1 MGVIAKP
8 IGLLLQFIYN
18 YIGVYGIAII
28 ILTVIVKACLYP
40 LYAMQTKSTA
50 SMADIQPKVREI
62 QKKYANDQQMM
73 NLKMQELYKEEKFNP
88 MAGCLPML
96 IQFPIIMGLFALLR
110 NPLEYMGTDN
120 DILFAVHDAFLWMTD
135 LTQPDKW
142 ILPLAAG
149 VATFISFTMTQA
161 LSGGNSAAGGAAAQ
175 TNAMMKGMKYIFPV
189 MIVWMARTYPAGL
202 SIYWFISQ
210 IIQIFINL
218 RLNAIRKKIRAQKE
232 NNKKRK

>member
-1 MGVIAKP
+1 
-8 IGLLLQFIYN
+8 
-18 YIGVYGIAII
+18 
-28 ILTVIVKACLYP
+28 
-40 LYAMQTKSTA
+40 MQTKSTA
-50 SMADIQPKVREI
+50 SMADIQPKVKEI

-110 NPLEYMGTDN
+110 DPLKYMGTEN

-161 LSGGNSAAGGAAAQ
+161 LTGGNAAGGAAAQ

-202 SIYWFISQ
+202 SIYWFVSQ

-218 RLNAIRKKIRAQKE
+218 RLNSIRKKIRADKE
-232 NNKKRK
+232 NKKKRK

>member
-1 MGVIAKP
+1 
-8 IGLLLQFIYN
+8 
-18 YIGVYGIAII
+18 
-28 ILTVIVKACLYP
+28 
-40 LYAMQTKSTA
+40 
-50 SMADIQPKVREI
+50 
-62 QKKYANDQQMM
+62 MM

-110 NPLEYMGTDN
+110 DPLKFMGTDN

-161 LSGGNSAAGGAAAQ
+161 LTGGNAAGGAAAQ

-202 SIYWFISQ
+202 SIYWFVSQ

-218 RLNAIRKKIRAQKE
+218 RLNSIRKKIRADKE
-232 NNKKRK
+232 NKKKRK

>member
-1 MGVIAKP
+1 
-8 IGLLLQFIYN
+8 
-18 YIGVYGIAII
+18 
-28 ILTVIVKACLYP
+28 
-40 LYAMQTKSTA
+40 
-50 SMADIQPKVREI
+50 
-62 QKKYANDQQMM
+62 
-73 NLKMQELYKEEKFNP
+73 

-96 IQFPIIMGLFALLR
+96 IQFPIIMGLFVLLR
-110 NPLEYMGTDN
+110 DPLKFMGTNN

-161 LSGGNSAAGGAAAQ
+161 LTAGNAAGGAAAQ

-202 SIYWFISQ
+202 SIYWFVSQ

-218 RLNAIRKKIRAQKE
+218 RLNSIRKKIRADKE
-232 NNKKRK
+232 NKKKRK

>member
-8 IGLLLQFIYN
+8 IGALLQLIYDFV
-18 YIGVYGIAII
+18 GVYGVAII
-28 ILTVIVKACLYP
+28 ILTVIVKCCLYP

-50 SMADIQPKVREI
+50 SMTDIQPKVREI
-62 QKKYANDQQMM
+62 QKKYQNDQQMM
-73 NLKMQELYKEEKFNP
+73 NLKIQELYKEEKFNP

-96 IQFPIIMGLFALLR
+96 IQFPIIMGLFVLLR
-110 NPLEYMGTDN
+110 DPLKFMGTNN

-161 LSGGNSAAGGAAAQ
+161 LTAGNAAGGAAAQ

-202 SIYWFISQ
+202 SIYWFVSQ

-218 RLNAIRKKIRAQKE
+218 RLNSIRKKIRADKE
-232 NNKKRK
+232 NKKKRK

>member
-8 IGLLLQFIYN
+8 IGALLQLIYDFV
-18 YIGVYGIAII
+18 GVYGIAII
-28 ILTVIVKACLYP
+28 ILTVIVKGCLYP

-50 SMADIQPKVREI
+50 SMTEIQPKVKEI
-62 QKKYANDQQMM
+62 QRKYANDQQMM
-73 NLKMQELYKEEKFNP
+73 NLKMQELYKEEKVNP

-110 NPLEYMGTDN
+110 NPLAYMGTEN
-120 DILFAVHDAFLWMTD
+120 DVLFAVHDSFLWMTD

-161 LSGGNSAAGGAAAQ
+161 LTGGSSGAAGAQ

-218 RLNAIRKKIRAQKE
+218 RLNAIRKKLRAEKE
-232 NNKKRK
+232 NKKKRK